1 MGTVFLLCS
10 LRPHSASKQNTRLH
24 PCCCWQLLPRLNSP
38 ITVTDSTTPL
48 DSTELLTTTVTVSPD
63 SPQPPPPL
71 TPPPPTPLTPPPPTP
86 LTPPPLP
93 LPSLLLPSL
102 PPLPPR
108 SLLLP
113 PTTDTD
119 TPLASTA
126 LRMSSDRPP
135 TVMPTPDR
143 LLPTTK
149 MLSVTRSEA
158 TLTST
163 PKAKRSA

>member
-1 MGTVFLLCS
+1 MG
-10 LRPHSASKQNTRLH
+10 TRLH

-63 SPQPPPPL
+63 SPQPPP
-71 TPPPPTPLTPPPPTP
+71 P

-143 LLPTTK
+143 LLPTTR
-149 MLSVTRSEA
+149 MLSVTR
-158 TLTST
+158 
-163 PKAKRSA
+163 